1 MTSHWWTSHWKEG
14 ACGGDVNNRGPG
26 VVWGGQT
33 LTLNTWWL
41 TPGVHTPCD
50 PPFLCRQGL
59 WLVGNRGEMMS
70 ECFHKHM
77 IGLCDTII
85 SVAMLISLPCW
96 FWRRKVIVRCWWWL
110 PAKIQQESGTLSPTA
125 FKVTESCP
133 QPRESLEADCSQVKC
148 PIEPQLQ
155 QTHLSLCDLE
165 TEDAAKT
172 CPTHTHKHY
181 DIIIIMCC
189 NKPLKSVIILCTN
202 TR

>member
-59 WLVGNRGEMMS
+59 WLVGNQGEMMS

-77 IGLCDTII
+77 IGLCDTIT

-96 FWRRKVIVRCWWWL
+96 FWRRKVIVRCCSHHQDPARKWDSQSHSLWSNWIL
-110 PAKIQQESGTLSPTA
+110 PTTTWELRSRLFP
-125 FKVTESCP
+125 
-133 QPRESLEADCSQVKC
+133 SQVSNR
-148 PIEPQLQ
+148 
-155 QTHLSLCDLE
+155 TTASAN
-165 TEDAAKT
+165 TF
-172 CPTHTHKHY
+172 
-181 DIIIIMCC
+181 
-189 NKPLKSVIILCTN
+189 ILMWPWNRGCS
-202 TR
+202 